1 MLGRLKHRLLK
12 LLEYLCTLNTLPTS
26 VQSLDRINWE
36 IKSPLAQRSGAKKP
50 RESQNAPLYPQS
62 PSFILQEGGRINVF
76 FYFVQDC
83 ACVVVILCV
92 SSKYINQLSGQV
104 IPDTVQI
111 TSSRMGTCTQNRILH
126 HEGCP
131 ARSLNPWKKWDIN

>member
-12 LLEYLCTLNTLPTS
+12 LLEYLCTLNTLPTR

-62 PSFILQEGGRINVF
+62 SSFILQEGGRINF
-76 FYFVQDC
+76 FVYFVQDC
-83 ACVVVILCV
+83 ACVVVNPCV
-92 SSKYINQLSGQV
+92 SRKYINQPSAKSSLILFKLHTPEWEHAHRTGYFIMKV
-104 IPDTVQI
+104 VQQ
-111 TSSRMGTCTQNRILH
+111 GL
-126 HEGCP
+126 
-131 ARSLNPWKKWDIN
+131 